1 MAIDEV
7 PLLHA
12 AGSLVFGQPTP
23 EGEWPHC
30 GAGGAGWLGRA
41 QRLPRCLQAALWL
54 PPAAPPAAP
63 PAVPAASVAAA
74 PRRGEA
80 TLYEDDG
87 WSDAYRRGESSTQR
101 ASWAWEAVA
110 AGGTAGAAA
119 AAAGAA
125 SGAGAE
131 VGVAAGLAAGAAAGV
146 VLRVR
151 LEPAQGCFAH
161 TALADTVEPL
171 QPQPAP
177 EEQGK
182 GRPRSWRLLLHGVPP
197 PTRLQLRRGG
207 GSDGSGAGA
216 AVRANESA
224 GLWPEGAWGLGS
236 LRAHASDSDS
246 DGLVELPFAP
256 PATRE
261 RWRRADARVP
271 HWGFDGSRLARSGGS
286 SSES

>member
-1 MAIDEV
+1 M
-7 PLLHA
+7 LHA

-30 GAGGAGWLGRA
+30 AAGGAGWLGRA
-41 QRLPRCLQAALWL
+41 QRPPRCLQVALWL
-54 PPAAPPAAP
+54 PPAAPPATP
-63 PAVPAASVAAA
+63 PAVPAASPVAA

-101 ASWAWEAVA
+101 ASWAWEAT
-110 AGGTAGAAA
+110 G

-125 SGAGAE
+125 SGTVAGAAAGTEVGAAEAEAEAGAE
-131 VGVAAGLAAGAAAGV
+131 AAGAAAGAAADV
-146 VLRVR
+146 MLRVR
-151 LEPAQGCFAH
+151 LEPTQGCFAH
-161 TALADTVEPL
+161 TALADAAEPL
-171 QPQPAP
+171 QPQPTP
-177 EEQGK
+177 EEQGN

-197 PTRLQLRRGG
+197 PTRLQLWRGG
-207 GSDGSGAGA
+207 GGA

-224 GLWPEGAWGLGS
+224 GLWPEGAWGLRSRRVGHG
-236 LRAHASDSDS
+236 RVVV
-246 DGLVELPFAP
+246 VELPFAP

-271 HWGFDGSRLARSGGS
+271 HWGFDGSRRARRRRSFS
-286 SSES
+286 SRVVVVLK